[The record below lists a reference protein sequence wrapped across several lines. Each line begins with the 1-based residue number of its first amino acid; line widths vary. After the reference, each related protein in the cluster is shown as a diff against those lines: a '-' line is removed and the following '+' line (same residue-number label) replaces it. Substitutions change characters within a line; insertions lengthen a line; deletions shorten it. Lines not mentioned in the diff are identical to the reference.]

1 MLPSGQS
8 PLRILRSIDIN
19 DPAGRARLPIATR
32 ISIARRRLDSRTLF
46 GAITRSFD
54 SA

>member
-1 MLPSGQS
+1 MLPSGQ
-8 PLRILRSIDIN
+8 IAFADIAQNDIN